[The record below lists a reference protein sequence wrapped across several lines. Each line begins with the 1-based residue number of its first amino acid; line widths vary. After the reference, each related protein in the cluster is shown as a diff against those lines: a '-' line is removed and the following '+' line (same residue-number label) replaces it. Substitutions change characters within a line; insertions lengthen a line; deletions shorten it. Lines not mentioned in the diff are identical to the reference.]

1 LLQWLQVSGNGA
13 SAGAVS
19 VKDGLLDVYRG
30 LPDAIDE
37 ATMNALSIEKP
48 AAPEQR
54 QINV

>member
-1 LLQWLQVSGNGA
+1 LLQWLQVSVNGA

-48 AAPEQR
+48 R
-54 QINV
+54 RS